1 MEKNEIKIGSFVKV
15 KSEVGF
21 VISIEGERDKAVAK
35 CIHCKKEFPLK
46 EIPSTTLCRKWV

>member
-21 VISIEGERDKAVAK
+21 VIGIKEGERDKAVAK

-46 EIPSTTLCRKWV
+46 EIPSTTLCRK